1 MQPSM
6 SGRSQLNAGTEVDV
20 LEVVTVT
27 VVELLDVVAPS
38 IVDDDGDMVVDVV
51 VVGGKI
57 GLEQDRLHTRATLFC
72 LLAPRRSGQPV
83 HESSR
88 RLSLRH
94 TSIPM
99 RRAFRQSRTQ
109 LRTIVHRPP
118 LFVRHLDSSEIL
130 PMHSSNSSFSWATQS
145 R

>member
-6 SGRSQLNAGTEVDV
+6 PGPWQVNAGTDVDV

-38 IVDDDGDMVVDVV
+38 IVDDEVDVLV
-51 VVGGKI
+51 DVDVGVGGV
-57 GLEQDRLHTRATLFC
+57 GLEQDRLHTRATLFW
-72 LLAPRRSGQPV
+72 LPAPRRSGQPV

-99 RRAFRQSRTQ
+99 RRAFRHCRTQ
-109 LRTIVHRPP
+109 PRTIVHRPP
-118 LFVRHLDSSEIL
+118 LFVRHLDCSEIFA
-130 PMHSSNSSFSWATQS
+130 MHSSNSSFS
-145 R
+145 